1 MILAL
6 TWERLYPMRFRLY
19 LILLMTFVSFTIS
32 AHHVVEQDGY
42 YEVEHSWEYNGK
54 KCSIELNISTELYNY
69 YQIEREHLA
78 YRYQFN
84 GGEIPPNYYSFMLS
98 EHDRPVIRALANEF
112 SNYVATEKG
121 QIQLA
126 LTFVQSLPYAYDS
139 ATKATD
145 EYLRYPIETLVDG
158 CGDCEDKVALLA
170 ALLYEMDVDFI
181 LLVLPEHMAVGVHCD
196 GVEADRYL
204 LFHDKQYYYL
214 ETTMEGWQMGQIPE
228 NYYDAEMEAVPVD
241 AAPCLLFKGVQFESQ
256 PTFVFQKAT
265 CNLKLDLNNLGP
277 GKVTELWAHVMVVEK
292 RRRNHLLAEEF
303 YSLNDMQEGEERIQ
317 TFSFKSLIKENCVLR
332 VELTG
337 AEVTPQSYE
346 VELNYNRTMQ

>member
-1 MILAL
+1 
-6 TWERLYPMRFRLY
+6 MRFRLH
-19 LILLMTFVSFTIS
+19 LIVLLAFFSFPAMAQSVTMEDGFYK
-32 AHHVVEQDGY
+32 VEQ
-42 YEVEHSWEYNGK
+42 SWRCNGK
-54 KCSIELNISTELYNY
+54 ECSIVLNINTELYDY
-69 YQIEREHLA
+69 YQVEREHLA

-98 EHDRPVIRALANEF
+98 EHDRPVMRALANEF
-112 SNYVATEKG
+112 SSHVATEKE

-139 ATKATD
+139 ATKGTD

-181 LLVLPEHMAVGVHCD
+181 LLILPEHMAVGVHCD
-196 GVEADRYL
+196 GVEASRYL

-228 NYYDAEMEAVPVD
+228 DYYDVEMEAVPVD
-241 AAPCLLFKGVQFESQ
+241 DRPTLLFKEVQFESQ
-256 PTFVFQKAT
+256 PTLVFQKAT
-265 CNLKLDLNNLGP
+265 CNLELELNNLGP
-277 GKVTELWAHVMVVEK
+277 GKVTELRAHVLIIEK
-292 RRRNHLLAEEF
+292 EKKNRLLAEEF
-303 YSLNDMQEGEERIQ
+303 FPLNDMQEGEER
-317 TFSFKSLIKENCVLR
+317 TETLSFKSLIKENCVMH

-337 AEVTPQSYE
+337 AEVAPQHYE
-346 VELNYNRTMQ
+346 VKLNYSRTVQ